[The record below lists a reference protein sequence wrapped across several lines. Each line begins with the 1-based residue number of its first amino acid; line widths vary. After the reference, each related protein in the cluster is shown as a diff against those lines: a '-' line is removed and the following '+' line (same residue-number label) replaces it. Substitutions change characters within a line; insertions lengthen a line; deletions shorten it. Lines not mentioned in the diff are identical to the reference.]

1 MRFVGGQRRG
11 EKVWNGV
18 EDVVE
23 RWVRMV
29 RGWNWIKRRSSVCC
43 GYWSLWRASSYRPL
57 PTHSRE
63 KLAPR
68 RPCERMRTTTPSRII
83 RVSTHYTCY
92 NRREPPIQISSLEIF
107 LLINDRKTRIFS
119 ISEET
124 IFERKVSYRARS
136 ATRIN
141 FVRWIWISFREFES
155 LQNSWNPFVEF
166 LAMRAQITAYQRWNS
181 VSFYI
186 KISILGGGEKFFPV
200 FFFFR
205 IAEKGRFT
213 RRDRERERDK
223 EFENGGI

>member
-1 MRFVGGQRRG
+1 MRFVDGQRRG

-107 LLINDRKTRIFS
+107 LSLMIEKRKYFPPRKKQYSKGNFRI
-119 ISEET
+119 
-124 IFERKVSYRARS
+124 EREVQREL
-136 ATRIN
+136 
-141 FVRWIWISFREFES
+141 ISFDGYGSRFA
-155 LQNSWNPFVEF
+155 NSN
-166 LAMRAQITAYQRWNS
+166 LY
-181 VSFYI
+181 
-186 KISILGGGEKFFPV
+186 
-200 FFFFR
+200 R
-205 IAEKGRFT
+205 IR
-213 RRDRERERDK
+213 
-223 EFENGGI
+223 GIRL